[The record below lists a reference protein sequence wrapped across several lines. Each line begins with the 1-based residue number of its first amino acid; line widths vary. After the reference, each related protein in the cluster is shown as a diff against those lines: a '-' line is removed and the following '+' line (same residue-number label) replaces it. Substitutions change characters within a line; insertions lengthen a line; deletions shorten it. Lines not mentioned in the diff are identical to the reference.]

1 MINYQIGKLYKL
13 AATNSFYRHSSDGL
27 LYDYEY
33 MMTKNDIVLL
43 IGLIDHGEYRHFKI
57 LTDKGTIGWIW
68 SDNLSKMPFDI
79 PLEITND

>member
-1 MINYQIGKLYKL
+1 
-13 AATNSFYRHSSDGL
+13 
-27 LYDYEY
+27 
-33 MMTKNDIVLL
+33 MMVKNDIVLL

-79 PLEITND
+79 LLEITND